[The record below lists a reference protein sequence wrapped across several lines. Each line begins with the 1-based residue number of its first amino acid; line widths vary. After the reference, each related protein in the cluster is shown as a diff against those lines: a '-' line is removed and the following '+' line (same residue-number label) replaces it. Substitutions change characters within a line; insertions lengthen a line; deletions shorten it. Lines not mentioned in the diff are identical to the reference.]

1 MILKT
6 SVIIIDAPQEE
17 ITGILLGT
25 LSRNGVEGTDEE
37 KNNLIRKVRNEL
49 LVKVE
54 FVKTSDT
61 LTEVEREAGL
71 DYIQALKDIPQDFE
85 TPESVVFPMPP
96 AYLEEWVNL

>member
-6 SVIIIDAPQEE
+6 SVVIIDAPQEE

-25 LSRNGVEGTDEE
+25 LSRNGIEGTEDE

-61 LTEVEREAGL
+61 LTEAEREAGL

>member
-17 ITGILLGT
+17 ITSILLGI
-25 LSRNGVEGTDEE
+25 LNRNGIDGTEDE
-37 KNNLIRKVRNEL
+37 KNNIIRKVRNEL

-71 DYIQALKDIPQDFE
+71 NYIQALKNIPQDFE

>member
-25 LSRNGVEGTDEE
+25 LSRNGAEGIEEE

-61 LTEVEREAGL
+61 LTEAEREAGL
-71 DYIQALKDIPQDFE
+71 NYIQALKDIPQDFE
-85 TPESVVFPMPP
+85 TPESVMFPILP

>member
-25 LSRNGVEGTDEE
+25 LSRNGAEGIEEE

-54 FVKTSDT
+54 FVKNSDT
-61 LTEVEREAGL
+61 LTDDERDAGL
-71 DYIQALKDIPQDFE
+71 DYIQALKDIPQNFA
-85 TPESVVFPMPP
+85 TPESVVFPIPP
-96 AYLEEWVNL
+96 AYLEGWVSL